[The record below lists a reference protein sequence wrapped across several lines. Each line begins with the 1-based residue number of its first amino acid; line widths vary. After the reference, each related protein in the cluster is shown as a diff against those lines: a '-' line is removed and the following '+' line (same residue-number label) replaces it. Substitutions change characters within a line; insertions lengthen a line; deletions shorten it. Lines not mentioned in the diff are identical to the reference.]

1 MKHTECQGGSGMR
14 DTIRG
19 RQERHQN
26 EKELEQWR
34 KKGNSKG
41 LSQWNNQSGRKQGVR
56 EKGRKM
62 GGWVEKWVEKGQ
74 WGRSLNIKGD
84 EKDPVER
91 CQAQNEKK
99 GF

>member
-1 MKHTECQGGSGMR
+1 
-14 DTIRG
+14 
-19 RQERHQN
+19 
-26 EKELEQWR
+26 
-34 KKGNSKG
+34 
-41 LSQWNNQSGRKQGVR
+41 VR